1 MMSEAIRGLWSRPWL
16 TLSGLLLGVLL
27 APTVNYSV
35 SALVDLYYSMSPI
48 TQLSGQVVEA
58 DAREVVVHLHA
69 EKRYAP
75 GCQYVTLR
83 ANTVD
88 VDNERERAMIERIDQ
103 PAIGEGLPVGTHD
116 IGLWRIVPRSDGVA
130 VIVWPLYECGGR
142 VIWSGS
148 VVLPI
153 PPA

>member
-48 TQLSGQVVEA
+48 IQLSGQVVEA

-83 ANTVD
+83 ANTID
-88 VDNERERAMIERIDQ
+88 VHNERERAMIERIDQ
-103 PAIGEGLPVGTHD
+103 AATGEGLPPGTHD